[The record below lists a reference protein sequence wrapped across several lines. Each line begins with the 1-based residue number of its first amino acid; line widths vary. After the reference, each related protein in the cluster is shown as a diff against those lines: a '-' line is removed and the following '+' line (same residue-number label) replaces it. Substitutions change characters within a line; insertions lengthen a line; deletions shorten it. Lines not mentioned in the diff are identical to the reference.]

1 MAFNVTVQL
10 KKESANCVTATRQRG
25 FTIIELIIVVVILG
39 LLAASALPRF
49 TDVSADAEDS
59 AVEGVAGGFAS
70 AVGIVRGEWEL
81 RGRPRGNESTGAG
94 AQVELDSIP
103 IYVDGNTGYP
113 VTALANAGA
122 HDENLTAADCVSLMQ
137 NILQGSPTVTDSYPN
152 LGENRYYANVATSP
166 VSGGGNQ
173 VCVFYLANTIKN
185 LESTPTDDDFLTTG
199 NNFVYN
205 PRNGGVTVY
214 SSNN

>member
-1 MAFNVTVQL
+1 MGIKQ
-10 KKESANCVTATRQRG
+10 SIQRQAG

-81 RGRPRGNESTGAG
+81 RGRPRGDSSTGAG
-94 AQVELDSIP
+94 AQVELDTIP

-113 VTALANAGA
+113 VTARADNTV
-122 HDENLTAADCVSLMQ
+122 HDETMSSADCVSLMQ
-137 NILQGSPTVTDSYPN
+137 SILQGSPTVSDNYAG
-152 LGENRYYANVATSP
+152 LGESRYYASAESSP
-166 VSGGGNQ
+166 VGGANNQ

-185 LESTPTDDDFLTTG
+185 LTSAPTGNDFLTTG

-214 SSNN
+214 SNNN